1 MRNVAAILGVLCL
14 LTGMGCEK
22 QEPQMPGS
30 GAQSPPIRPMTKL
43 DPDAHPKPLT
53 PQRDARPA
61 PGTTRIAKP
70 TPLVLIKAPSPVE
83 KPKAST
89 STLRTYTVQKK
100 DTLWSIAK
108 RHLGDG
114 QRWRDIL
121 AVNPGLEPRKLMSGQ
136 IINLPEK

>member
-1 MRNVAAILGVLCL
+1 MRNVAAILGVFCL
-14 LTGMGCEK
+14 LTGMGCEN

-30 GAQSPPIRPMTKL
+30 GAVSPPIRPMAKL
-43 DPDAHPKPLT
+43 DPDAQPKPLT
-53 PQRDARPA
+53 PPRAGRTA
-61 PGTTRIAKP
+61 LTTTRIVKP
-70 TPLVLIKAPSPVE
+70 TPLVLIKGPSPTG
-83 KPKAST
+83 KPKASP
-89 STLRTYTVQKK
+89 STLRTYTVREK

-136 IINLPEK
+136 TIKLPQK